1 MIVKRRTS
9 IQKEFGAIG
18 GFGKLRANGFGKYG
32 KSGNRAPRKITPSKP
47 KVDVTHNNRLKLG
60 QAPTGVESV
69 SVMKNPTTGFD
80 FSGTTFN
87 PSAVKPQTV
96 TPSPTIQPK
105 PIVEN
110 PIIPPTTNS
119 IQSPILQSAGPTKPI
134 IDLPLPGLAQSPVNN
149 SFLGPVQVKTPM
161 STKTISPTVIKSKPV
176 EVAQSTVKGTGF
188 ESAVTGIKSK
198 PVEVP
203 SPTGSSITTTTTT
216 TNTNSST
223 GTGNNNSKN
232 KNKGWFGKELKNEGK
247 RFGKFA
253 LGTTAAAGAGL
264 LAVPMI
270 AANSE
275 YGIHDV

>member
-87 PSAVKPQTV
+87 PPAVKPQTV

-110 PIIPPTTNS
+110 PI
-119 IQSPILQSAGPTKPI
+119 QSPILQSAGPTKPI
-134 IDLPLPGLAQSPVNN
+134 IDIPLPGLAQPPVNN
-149 SFLGPVQVKTPM
+149 SFLGPVQVKPPM
-161 STKTISPTVIKSKPV
+161 STNPISPTVIKSKPI
-176 EVAQSTVKGTGF
+176 EVAQGAVKGTGF

-203 SPTGSSITTTTTT
+203 SPTGSSTTTTTTT
-216 TNTNSST
+216 TNTNNSST